1 MLNLSNVCFDFL
13 QADQGTMLAAYE
25 EFYNLRQVYAL
36 PRFFCVLGCRM
47 KTLFSCFPVMNSS
60 VAKYCVKKLPTECA
74 VLAVSNGTE
83 VSDHSYWQCGFRPSA
98 YV

>member
-36 PRFFCVLGCRM
+36 PRFFVC
-47 KTLFSCFPVMNSS
+47 
-60 VAKYCVKKLPTECA
+60 
-74 VLAVSNGTE
+74 LAAE
-83 VSDHSYWQCGFRPSA
+83 
-98 YV
+98 